1 MSNLL
6 HSTRSA
12 KLMALA
18 KTCVDKKFSIPNTH
32 DGSAT
37 LTLRQHLVHIL
48 VSISSTIKEA
58 TALLRSTAPL
68 ALDDVSVLTSSSTTS
83 ISLVARVAEYNATLV
98 HLQEVHESGQSKLAA
113 LREQI
118 LEQLYARTTPACAHE
133 HECVAQG
140 EEAVFADPMS
150 DPRTPRNLKTFACRQ
165 DARFQARDC
174 SRGERQSPVFC
185 RLVKDED
192 EHHDGEAD
200 AEHATA
206 DAEQASPFPTPGG
219 HNLADCSTALP
230 TATTPSANHDSYK
243 TQALSQEAQSRLS
256 DASTPSE
263 VHSAWANLSGWGTTN
278 KDTMAAVLAWM
289 SEPVSTAPNVD
300 TISPHPTPKAAPDL
314 GPQACARNPVVLP
327 TSQQVQTNQAPSAVL
342 VGATQTHE
350 PAPQAGPANK
360 SPLQEEFLTGGGVE
374 RAPAVRHLGTTL
386 ADVDGARV
394 SLVALDSRPSPNDK
408 NGVGAQAS
416 PGPRTAVGGYTV
428 PIENAEGHD
437 GYQVRSVRAQ
447 RLDIASPL
455 ARTASAEVYTPP
467 SRRPSPS
474 QAERHKYDSELDT
487 HPLVSARLAVYR
499 DEDDGMQQ
507 PVSDC
512 RVKGFDQAHRRPIV
526 YRDND
531 ENDDHLARPTG
542 SSSTTAPAE
551 KVGLTLPLMY
561 QDSSDD
567 DDSPVNAAVLARR
580 KLKENIA
587 GPSKRIPLAEKDVNE
602 WLPESRGARDREIK
616 GPAVSDAFGHSALIR
631 STAADATRE
640 WAQRQAELDEIDN
653 DLTPRAASAHGSAR
667 AVVPG
672 RLPLAVLNA
681 SRTSPKM
688 GQDAYCDFVGGPA
701 ALQPFEGTSRYWHAC
716 RQERTLPDH
725 AASLAR
731 EERTLQPAPPP
742 GMRSSRKRESHK
754 ERARTLRLPSLDLDI
769 G

>member
-1 MSNLL
+1 M
-6 HSTRSA
+6 
-12 KLMALA
+12 
-18 KTCVDKKFSIPNTH
+18 
-32 DGSAT
+32 
-37 LTLRQHLVHIL
+37 
-48 VSISSTIKEA
+48 
-58 TALLRSTAPL
+58 
-68 ALDDVSVLTSSSTTS
+68 TT
-83 ISLVARVAEYNATLV
+83 
-98 HLQEVHESGQSKLAA
+98 
-113 LREQI
+113 
-118 LEQLYARTTPACAHE
+118 
-133 HECVAQG
+133 
-140 EEAVFADPMS
+140 
-150 DPRTPRNLKTFACRQ
+150 
-165 DARFQARDC
+165 
-174 SRGERQSPVFC
+174 
-185 RLVKDED
+185 
-192 EHHDGEAD
+192 
-200 AEHATA
+200 
-206 DAEQASPFPTPGG
+206 
-219 HNLADCSTALP
+219 NLADCSTASP
-230 TATTPSANHDSYK
+230 TTTPPSANGNSCK
-243 TQALSQEAQSRLS
+243 TQALSQEAQSPLP

-263 VHSAWANLSGWGTTN
+263 VHSAWANLSRWGTTN
-278 KDTMAAVLAWM
+278 KETMATVLAWV
-289 SEPVSTAPNVD
+289 SGPVSTASNVD
-300 TISPHPTPKAAPDL
+300 TTSPYPTPKAAQDSSPE
-314 GPQACARNPVVLP
+314 ACASSSGRAPVILP
-327 TSQQVQTNQAPSAVL
+327 TSQQVQNNEAPSAL
-342 VGATQTHE
+342 LFGATQTHK
-350 PAPQAGPANK
+350 PAPAPASVPQAGPANK
-360 SPLQEEFLTGGGVE
+360 CAVQEGFLTGSGIE
-374 RAPAVRHLGTTL
+374 RAPIVRHLGPTL
-386 ADVDGARV
+386 ADVAGATLSPAAVHSRV
-394 SLVALDSRPSPNDK
+394 LTINKD
-408 NGVGAQAS
+408 GVGTQAS
-416 PGPRTAVGGYTV
+416 YPLPRTAVGGYTV

-455 ARTASAEVYTPP
+455 ARTASAKVYTPP

-716 RQERTLPDH
+716 RQVLSTLTPRQYCKGHVCDKETTARPSATPLNAKSRRQACGSPSLMSHSKERTLPDH